1 MTAQPQAADR
11 RVATN
16 RKARYDYHVLDSFE
30 AGIEL
35 RGTEVKAV
43 RDGQINLAGGY
54 AAIRDG
60 QIMLHSVNIAPY
72 QFGNQFNHDPLRP
85 RRLLLHR
92 KEIDRLAGHLARKG
106 STLVPLS
113 CYFSR
118 RGKIKIELGLCRGK
132 QDPDKREALRRKMSD
147 DEARRAMSRH

>member
-1 MTAQPQAADR
+1 MTKQPQAGDR

-16 RKARYDYHVLDSFE
+16 RKARYDYHVLDTVE

-60 QIMLHSVNIAPY
+60 QIVLHSVNIAPY
-72 QFGNQFNHDPLRP
+72 KFGNQFNHDPLRP

-92 KEIDRLAGHLARKG
+92 KEIEHLSGHLTRRG
-106 STLVPLS
+106 FTLVPLS
-113 CYFSR
+113 CYFNR
-118 RGKIKIELGLCRGK
+118 RGRIKVELGLCRGK
-132 QDPDKREALRRKMSD
+132 QDPDKRETLRRKISD
-147 DEARRAMSRH
+147 DEARRAMSRN